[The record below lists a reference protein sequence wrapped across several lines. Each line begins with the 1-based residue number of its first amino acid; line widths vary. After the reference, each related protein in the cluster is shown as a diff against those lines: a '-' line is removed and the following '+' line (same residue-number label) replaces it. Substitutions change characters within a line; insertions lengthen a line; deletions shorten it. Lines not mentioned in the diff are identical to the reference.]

1 MYSSSYLCLQVI
13 SRLEN
18 HIILWLQLDW
28 TTSRLLSFCCFI
40 YIFFPTFSSLS
51 SWSEPSGSSTV
62 TRMAAFPWQNSSTL
76 CTSSPETD
84 QTKNSFSSSKCTIW
98 MVSWNS
104 IFTPFH
110 WYLRWCGQ
118 RKSFDINL
126 RAKNI
131 PLNHEKAEGQIELKF
146 RFILTKFIRT
156 LKV

>member
-18 HIILWLQLDW
+18 HITLWLRLDW

-40 YIFFPTFSSLS
+40 YIFPTFSSLS

-62 TRMAAFPWQNSSTL
+62 TRMAAFPWQNSSTP
-76 CTSSPETD
+76 CTSSPEMD

-118 RKSFDINL
+118 RKSFVINL

-131 PLNHEKAEGQIELKF
+131 PLTSRDKAEGQIELKF
-146 RFILTKFIRT
+146 RYVPTKFIRT

>member
-40 YIFFPTFSSLS
+40 YIFPTFSSLS

-110 WYLRWCGQ
+110 IITLDDAGKGRVLTSIWEPKISLSLTTRLRVKLSWN
-118 RKSFDINL
+118 F
-126 RAKNI
+126 NI
-131 PLNHEKAEGQIELKF
+131 FLQSLLGP
-146 RFILTKFIRT
+146 
-156 LKV
+156 